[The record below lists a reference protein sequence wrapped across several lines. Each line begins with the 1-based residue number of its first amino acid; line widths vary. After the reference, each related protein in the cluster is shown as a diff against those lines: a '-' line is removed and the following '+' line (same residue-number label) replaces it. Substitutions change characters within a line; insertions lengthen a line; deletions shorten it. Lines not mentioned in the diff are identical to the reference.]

1 MSKKFMFSVPGCGQ
15 CPYHQRVGGGI
26 SETSYCAG
34 FKRKK
39 PKRFRRSD
47 PVSKAPK
54 WCPRRVDPPI
64 CRIHG
69 FKDER
74 SAYMD
79 FLWRE
84 EYKAG
89 QLKTVSPAP
98 FHYKLRTEIQLGM
111 TAKQFFDAS
120 REGSLRDVMLEEVNN
135 GEIIEIDDGLQPY
148 YFYVLDFDTV
158 IPLPYFRLASAINYP
173 AAAMEIPANFN
184 IKNKD
189 GEESAE
195 KTSEA

>member
-1 MSKKFMFSVPGCGQ
+1 MGRKYTFPVPGCGQ
-15 CPYHQRVGGGI
+15 CPYHQSVGGGI
-26 SETSYCAG
+26 SETRYCAV

-54 WCPRRVDPPI
+54 WCPKRIDPPI

-79 FLWRE
+79 FLWRM
-84 EYKAG
+84 EYRAG
-89 QLKTVSPAP
+89 QLKTISPAS

-111 TAKQFFDAS
+111 SAKQFFDAS
-120 REGSLRDVMLEEVNN
+120 QENPLHDILLEEVDA

-148 YFYVLDFDTV
+148 YFSALDFATV
-158 IPLPYFRLASAINYP
+158 VSLPYFRLPEEDKAITGQQP
-173 AAAMEIPANFN
+173 SQSVP
-184 IKNKD
+184 K
-189 GEESAE
+189 
-195 KTSEA
+195 

>member
-1 MSKKFMFSVPGCGQ
+1 MGRKYTFPVPGWGQ

-26 SETSYCAG
+26 SETRYCSG

-54 WCPRRVDPPI
+54 WCPKRIDPPI

-79 FLWRE
+79 FLWRM
-84 EYKAG
+84 EYRAG
-89 QLKTVSPAP
+89 KLKTISPAS
-98 FHYKLRTEIQLGM
+98 FHYTLRTEIQLGM

-120 REGSLRDVMLEEVNN
+120 QENPLRDILPEEVTA

-148 YFYVLDFDTV
+148 YFYVLNFATV
-158 IPLPYFRLASAINYP
+158 IPLSYFRLPEEDKAIT
-173 AAAMEIPANFN
+173 
-184 IKNKD
+184 
-189 GEESAE
+189 GQESSQSVP
-195 KTSEA
+195 K

>member
-1 MSKKFMFSVPGCGQ
+1 MGKKYTFPVPRCGQ
-15 CPYHQRVGGGI
+15 CQYHQRVDSGI
-26 SETSYCAG
+26 SETRYCAG

-54 WCPRRVDPPI
+54 WCPKRIDPPI

-74 SAYMD
+74 SEYVD

-89 QLKTVSPAP
+89 QLKTVSPAS
-98 FHYKLRTEIQLGM
+98 FHYKYRTEIPLGM
-111 TAKQFFDAS
+111 TAKQFFDVS
-120 REGSLRDVMLEEVNN
+120 QESPLHDILPENVNA
-135 GEIIEIDDGLQPY
+135 GEIIEIDDGLQAY
-148 YFYVLDFDTV
+148 YFYVLGFDTL
-158 IPLPYFRLASAINYP
+158 IPLPYFRFQSK
-173 AAAMEIPANFN
+173 AND
-184 IKNKD
+184 I
-189 GEESAE
+189 GE
-195 KTSEA
+195 